1 MDKKK
6 EDFLKR
12 LLATFRVE
20 ADEHINALSSG
31 LIQLEKTTDDG
42 DRTAIIETLY
52 REAHSLKG
60 AARSVD
66 LSEIESICQHLES
79 VLGKLKHR
87 GLVYD
92 PGIFDVLHRAVDI
105 IGQLNTPGI
114 QAMPET
120 HGITR
125 QLEDIENGSFVPPP
139 PAVENHTAPQTGP
152 KTGKPAASRR
162 EILEAVEAR
171 RRQKKQELNGKKDK
185 ETIKPKKTSK
195 EYRTGTIRLSTR
207 KLEDVLLQSEEMI
220 YGKLSL
226 NRFVDQV
233 SEIREDLDAWAKKP
247 GEVAPGHIK
256 NLQGKIR
263 EFSKSLQNDRRTM
276 GTLIDT
282 HLEDM
287 KGLLMLPFS
296 TLTEGFP
303 KTVRDLA
310 RDKGK
315 KIDIVIRGAESEIDK
330 RVLEAVKDP
339 LMHLIRNAVDHGIES
354 PREREKQGKSEGGS
368 IRMTISRLESRKVEI
383 RLSDDGAGIDIDKV
397 KEKSIQSGIL
407 TKEETQKQTDAE
419 ILETIFHSEFSTSP
433 LITDIS
439 GRGLGLAI
447 AREKV
452 EKPGG
457 VISVETEMGK
467 GTTFRITLPLT
478 LATFRGVLVKTGNST
493 FIVPTLNVERVLRV
507 RSEEIKTVENR
518 ETIII
523 DRRVVSLVPLA
534 AVLGLRQAAQT
545 TGTTRFQKAPD
556 LIQVLVLNAE
566 GTRIAFSVDQVLEEE
581 EVLVKGLGSQLK
593 RVINISGAAL
603 LSSSDVVP
611 ILNVSDLL
619 KSAVNVS
626 ISPSK
631 RGAKEKKSKAVL
643 LVEDSI
649 TSRILLKNILE
660 SAGYRVTVA
669 VDGLAGWT
677 TLRQTPF
684 DLVISD
690 VDMPRMN
697 GFELTAKIRADKT
710 LSPTP
715 VVLVTG
721 MESRE
726 DREKGIEVG
735 ADAYIIKSSFDQS
748 NLLSVLKK
756 IL

>member
-6 EDFLKR
+6 ENFLKR

-20 ADEHINALSSG
+20 ADEHIKALSSG
-31 LIQLEKTTDDG
+31 LIQLEKTKDGG
-42 DRTAIIETLY
+42 DRTGIIETLY

-66 LSEIESICQHLES
+66 LTDIESICQHLES
-79 VLGKLKHR
+79 VLRNFKHR
-87 GLVYD
+87 GVVYD
-92 PGIFDVLHRAVDI
+92 PGIFDVLHRAIDI
-105 IGQLNTPGI
+105 IGQLNTSGL
-114 QAMPET
+114 QSLPET
-120 HGITR
+120 PEITR
-125 QLEDIENGSFVPPP
+125 HLEHIENGTFTPPHP
-139 PAVENHTAPQTGP
+139 DNRHAHPQTGAD
-152 KTGKPAASRR
+152 KPGVSRR
-162 EILEAVEAR
+162 EILEGVEAR
-171 RRQKKQELNGKKDK
+171 RRQKQRKPTEKKDK
-185 ETIKPKKTSK
+185 KTTNSDTTRNENEQK
-195 EYRTGTIRLSTR
+195 TGTIRLSTQ

-233 SEIREDLDAWAKKP
+233 RELREDLDAWAKKP
-247 GEVAPGHIK
+247 EETASGFIK
-256 NLQGKIR
+256 SLLGKIR
-263 EFSKSLQNDRRTM
+263 EFSKTLQNDRRTI

-310 RDKGK
+310 RDSGK
-315 KIDIVIRGAESEIDK
+315 EIDIVIKGAENEIDK
-330 RVLEAVKDP
+330 RVLESVKDP
-339 LMHLIRNAVDHGIES
+339 LLHLIRNAVDHGIES
-354 PREREKQGKSEGGS
+354 PRERLKLGKPEGGI

-397 KEKSIQSGIL
+397 KEKSIRSGIL

-419 ILETIFHSEFSTSP
+419 ILEMIFHSEFSTSP
-433 LITDIS
+433 LITDLS
-439 GRGLGLAI
+439 GRGLGLTI
-447 AREKV
+447 ARENV
-452 EKPGG
+452 EKLGG
-457 VISVETEMGK
+457 LITVETEIHK
-467 GTTFRITLPLT
+467 GSIFRIILPLT
-478 LATFRGVLVKTGNST
+478 LATFRGVLVKAGNST
-493 FIVPTLNVERVLRV
+493 FIIPTLNVERVLRIP
-507 RSEEIKTVENR
+507 REEIKTVENR

-523 DRRVVSLVPLA
+523 DDHVVSHVPLA
-534 AVLGLRQAAQT
+534 AVLNLRQRAQT
-545 TGTTRFQKAPD
+545 TGTPKAPD
-556 LIQVLVLNAE
+556 LIQVLVLSAE
-566 GTRIAFSVDQVLEEE
+566 GARIAFSVDQVLEEE

-593 RVINISGAAL
+593 RVVNISGAAL

-619 KSAVNVS
+619 RSAVNVS
-626 ISPSK
+626 ISPAT
-631 RGAKEKKSKAVL
+631 RRVKEKKSKAVL

-660 SAGYRVTVA
+660 SSGYRVTVA

-697 GFELTAKIRADKT
+697 GFELTAKIREDKT
-710 LSPTP
+710 LSTTP

-726 DREKGIEVG
+726 DREKGVEVG